1 MLENLFLVL
10 IAICLICLFFF
21 LLFLPVK
28 IARRRGVSDSDLSII
43 QTLCWVSILLGFT
56 WFIALI
62 LSLVYKTKVAVE
74 SSNPSACLDALEKLH
89 TLKEKGIISP
99 EAYESGKAKILQDL

>member
-1 MLENLFLVL
+1 MLESLFFLL
-10 IAICLICLFFF
+10 IAICLVCLFFL

-28 IARRRGVSDSDLSII
+28 IARKRGVSDSDISII
-43 QTLCWVSILLGFT
+43 QILCWVSILLGFT

-74 SSNPSACLDALEKLH
+74 SSNPSACLDALDKLH